1 MRRYL
6 NEIGGESMLWYDI
19 LIRLALAIFV
29 GGLIGYE
36 REYTNRPA
44 GFRTHIL
51 VCVGAAVATMVE
63 ISMTNDTIKMILAN
77 PTLGVAI
84 KTDMGRFGAQVI
96 TGIGFL
102 GAGTILHEKGS
113 IKGLT
118 TAASIWVVACIGLA
132 VGSGYYFLSIS
143 SAIGVYI
150 VLVGF
155 KKIEDKY
162 IDKFKIVNIEI
173 QFKDKVQ
180 FVKDIEDY
188 FDSKKIKVKS
198 IEFVLEENSE
208 EVQYKKC
215 IYSVL
220 IARYFK
226 TEGIIQEL
234 YGLAEI
240 INVTKV

>member
-1 MRRYL
+1 MF
-6 NEIGGESMLWYDI
+6 WYDI
-19 LIRLALAIFV
+19 LIRLALATFV

-63 ISMTNDTIKMILAN
+63 ISMTNETIKMIIAN
-77 PTLGVAI
+77 PALGAAI
-84 KTDMGRFGAQVI
+84 RTDTGRFGAQVI

-118 TAASIWVVACIGLA
+118 TAASVWVVACIGLG
-132 VGSGYYFLSIS
+132 VGSGFYFLSVS
-143 SAIGVYI
+143 SAVGVYI
-150 VLVGF
+150 VLVVF
-155 KKIEDKY
+155 KQIESRY
-162 IDKFKIVNIEI
+162 IDKLKTVKLEI
-173 QFKDKVQ
+173 KFKDKVQ
-180 FVKDIEDY
+180 FVKDIEDF
-188 FDSKKIKVKS
+188 FDSKKIKVKR
-198 IEFVLEENSE
+198 IEFILETGLE

-215 IYSVL
+215 IYTVL

-226 TEGIIQEL
+226 IEDIIQEL
-234 YGLAEI
+234 CGLEEI
-240 INVTKV
+240 ITVSSI